1 MVAAQT
7 LDQAATVV
15 LAAELLNELVHMVV
29 QINQNQLAAIMEICQ
44 HMVTMVLVDLTV
56 VAVEP
61 VLLQM
66 VVTVEP
72 ENNG

>member
-66 VVTVEP
+66 VGTVGP

>member
-1 MVAAQT
+1 MVVAQT
-7 LDQAATVV
+7 LDQAVTVV